1 MAATVLSYFWEL
13 ASLDVDRRVKAA
25 SSLIAALNTAQ
36 SEFAATSAAG
46 GQPLCPDLEY
56 AVRRLVRGLASPR
69 DGARQGFGAALIELC
84 AALEIVTPE
93 LILEQIESTLQLTG
107 AAKGSEVRRRLCLR
121 RAMGP
126 HAARAPPPLPRPPT
140 AGLLPQERDV
150 LFGRLFACSALV
162 RSHRVAAL
170 PAERQ
175 SATAARLSALL
186 IAVGGAK
193 AFLQEP
199 AAAVTCELIRTLD
212 PSVVEES
219 VWPTVAPL
227 LPVRAHLRPQTR
239 PYRAPL
245 VHPHRIHR
253 PRALSHPHAPPPSPA
268 QAPLVDTRGHAHTHT
283 DTHTPLTHAHRAL
296 HFQRRGAPVFLDVEL
311 RAVALPLPHTS
322 VCRAPLGT

>member
-107 AAKGSEVRRRLCLR
+107 AAKGSE
-121 RAMGP
+121 
-126 HAARAPPPLPRPPT
+126 
-140 AGLLPQERDV
+140 ERDV

-227 LPVRAHLRPQTR
+227 LPGPLAGWSPHGLMLALALALLELLGKGKLRAKHL
-239 PYRAPL
+239 L
-245 VHPHRIHR
+245 
-253 PRALSHPHAPPPSPA
+253 PPVENGKPA
-268 QAPLVDTRGHAHTHT
+268 
-283 DTHTPLTHAHRAL
+283 
-296 HFQRRGAPVFLDVEL
+296 RGAK
-311 RAVALPLPHTS
+311 RAADSGGEGAGEAPATEKK
-322 VCRAPLGT
+322 RAKLNGAKRKSKLAAA